1 MRVSEFMIP
10 ATRRAVTASTF
21 AIVAIASLSGCVA
34 GGSPLVSALE
44 TAQSDTGKAGATE
57 AEVAALTTGIV
68 PSDGDVKIAAR
79 EAKQATERGTIS
91 GSAALDRMIE
101 AHARENG
108 IPPALAYAVVRVES
122 RYNPKARGAG
132 GVYGLSQIKP
142 ATARSMGFS
151 GSANAL
157 YDPDTNLTY
166 GMKYLKGAW
175 EQGGRDVCKA
185 SMKYKGGLRTT
196 RMSKSAAR
204 YCSAVKA
211 HMAEIVKRRRM
222 PAVVEAPA
230 EEPGLIG
237 TLVAAVTPSEEPS
250 TSAKTRAR
258 AVSAKPVHIA
268 VPEKVA
274 DQVAVAAAPAP
285 APQIESAAATG
296 GQAAVSGDGEAK
308 GGRIVATTA
317 VVADD
322 ASLADRMVGTIDK

>member
-10 ATRRAVTASTF
+10 ATRRAVTASAF

-34 GGSPLVSALE
+34 GGSPLATALE
-44 TAQSDTGKAGATE
+44 SAQTDTATE
-57 AEVAALTTGIV
+57 AEVAALATGV
-68 PSDGDVKIAAR
+68 APSDGDVKIAAR

-101 AHARENG
+101 EHARENG

-250 TSAKTRAR
+250 TSTKTRAR

-274 DQVAVAAAPAP
+274 DQVAVSPAP
-285 APQIESAAATG
+285 RAESAAATG
-296 GQAAVSGDGEAK
+296 GQASVLGDGEAK
-308 GGRIVATTA
+308 GGRIVAATA
-317 VVADD
+317 SVIADD
-322 ASLADRMVGTIDK
+322 AALAERMTGTADK

>member
-1 MRVSEFMIP
+1 MVP
-10 ATRRAVTASTF
+10 AF

-34 GGSPLVSALE
+34 GGSPLVTALDSA
-44 TAQSDTGKAGATE
+44 TTDKVAVTTE
-57 AEVAALTTGIV
+57 AEVAALSTGIA
-68 PSDGDVKIAAR
+68 PSDGDVKIASR
-79 EAKQATERGTIS
+79 EAKQAAERGTIS

-101 AHARENG
+101 EHAVENG

-222 PAVVEAPA
+222 PAAVEAQV
-230 EEPGLIG
+230 EDTSLVE
-237 TLVAAVTPSEEPS
+237 TLVAAVTPAAEPS
-250 TSAKTRAR
+250 AAAKAKGRALSAEP
-258 AVSAKPVHIA
+258 VST
-268 VPEKVA
+268 
-274 DQVAVAAAPAP
+274 AAPAP
-285 APQIESAAATG
+285 AGSATAA
-296 GQAAVSGDGEAK
+296 GDGALSKGGEATR
-308 GGRIVATTA
+308 GGRIAAADAT
-317 VVADD
+317 VADD
-322 ASLADRMVGTIDK
+322 AALAERMAGTAE

>member
-1 MRVSEFMIP
+1 MIP

-34 GGSPLVSALE
+34 GGSPLATALE
-44 TAQSDTGKAGATE
+44 SAQTDTATE
-57 AEVAALTTGIV
+57 AEVAALATGV
-68 PSDGDVKIAAR
+68 APSDGDVKIAAR

-91 GSAALDRMIE
+91 GSASLDRMIE
-101 AHARENG
+101 EHARENG

-157 YDPDTNLTY
+157 FDPDTNLTY

-196 RMSKSAAR
+196 RMSASAAR

-250 TSAKTRAR
+250 TSTKTRVR
-258 AVSAKPVHIA
+258 AVSAKPVQIA
-268 VPEKVA
+268 APKEGA
-274 DQVAVAAAPAP
+274 DQVAVAAAPAA
-285 APQIESAAATG
+285 APRAESAAATG
-296 GQAAVSGDGEAK
+296 GQAAVSEDGEAK
-308 GGRIVATTA
+308 GGRIAAADAT

-322 ASLADRMVGTIDK
+322 AALADRMAGTADK

>member
-1 MRVSEFMIP
+1 MRVSEFISP
-10 ATRRAVTASTF
+10 ATRRAVMVPAF

-34 GGSPLVSALE
+34 GGSPLVTALDSA
-44 TAQSDTGKAGATE
+44 TTDKVAVTTE
-57 AEVAALTTGIV
+57 AEVAALSTGIA
-68 PSDGDVKIAAR
+68 PSDGDVKIASR
-79 EAKQATERGTIS
+79 EAKQAAERGTIS

-101 AHARENG
+101 EHAVENG

-222 PAVVEAPA
+222 PAAVEAQV
-230 EEPGLIG
+230 EDTSLVE
-237 TLVAAVTPSEEPS
+237 TLVAAVTPAAEPS
-250 TSAKTRAR
+250 AAAKAKGRALSAE
-258 AVSAKPVHIA
+258 PV
-268 VPEKVA
+268 PT
-274 DQVAVAAAPAP
+274 AAPAP
-285 APQIESAAATG
+285 IVAPPAGSATAAG
-296 GQAAVSGDGEAK
+296 DAALPKGGEATK
-308 GGRIVATTA
+308 GGRIAAADAT
-317 VVADD
+317 VADD
-322 ASLADRMVGTIDK
+322 AALAERMAGTAE